1 MEAIPQ
7 KLQQQ
12 IVNNFKPLAEKLAR
26 EGKSS
31 EEIVGAFNTL
41 FKIKLRDFYKSDK
54 QPRLLSECLPN
65 AEINKADSKAE
76 KIIYRLLNDYGINF
90 IFQKKIGKYRA
101 DFFIDGFL
109 IMEIDGNKHDDI
121 HDKKRD
127 KYLKGEGYT
136 ILRIPLMIF
145 INNPEAAIKEIC
157 NARYQDRKK

>member
-12 IVNNFKPLAEKLAR
+12 VVNNFKPLAEKLAM

-41 FKIKLRDFYKSDK
+41 FKIKLREFYKSNK

-90 IFQKKIGKYRA
+90 LFQKKIGKYRA
-101 DFFIDGFL
+101 DFLIDEFL
-109 IMEIDGNKHDDI
+109 ILEIDGNKHNEE

-127 KYLKGEGYT
+127 HYLKGQGYT
-136 ILRIPLMIF
+136 VLRIPLNLF
-145 INNPEAAIKEIC
+145 INNPAAAVKEISK
-157 NARYQDRKK
+157 ARYHDR